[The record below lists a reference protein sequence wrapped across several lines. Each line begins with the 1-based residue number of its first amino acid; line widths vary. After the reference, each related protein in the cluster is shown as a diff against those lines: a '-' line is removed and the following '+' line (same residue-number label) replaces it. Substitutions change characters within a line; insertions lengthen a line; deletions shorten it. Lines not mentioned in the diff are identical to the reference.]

1 MTERQEEADYD
12 EDFDDE
18 DYNSEEDSDYVP
30 PASNITQASNAD
42 DRNQQEGNPSDEQ
55 TGRIDDA
62 AAGGDGTSA
71 GVVANDGAGTDEA
84 TDGAALDPQL
94 PPPPAAA
101 TATTTA
107 TATGPPK
114 QSKPTQ
120 KPKQCHRTRRRV
132 ASAPPGGRRNG
143 SRATAPRRR
152 RVRGA
157 KPVRELTA
165 QERADHLRLME
176 AAGLLQANHQTPLV
190 LGAYGQGD
198 AGAAG
203 LGFRELRYTEA
214 RTLLE
219 TAEQRLSDA
228 ERIRQS
234 AAAQQYINSAASA
247 GRPALHPLSAAAAA
261 GHMRNLPQEEYML
274 VPTRVLAAANGGLR
288 LPLTVDVP
296 VPTAAYSQQ
305 PLYTG
310 MRNKPGFSRDGW
322 GVSHYAVGRSRAAAA
337 AKRPNAKKRGAGRKK
352 QVGTSQKLPAAA

>member
-1 MTERQEEADYD
+1 MQRQEEADYE

-30 PASNITQASNAD
+30 PAGNITQASNAGD
-42 DRNQQEGNPSDEQ
+42 SNEQEGNPSDEQ
-55 TGRIDDA
+55 TGRIGDA
-62 AAGGDGTSA
+62 VAGGDGTSA
-71 GVVANDGAGTDEA
+71 GVVATDGVGTDEA
-84 TDGAALDPQL
+84 TDGADLDPPSS
-94 PPPPAAA
+94 PPLAAA
-101 TATTTA
+101 TATTAA

-114 QSKPTQ
+114 QSKSKQ
-120 KPKQCHRTRRRV
+120 KPKQRHRTRRRV

-157 KPVRELTA
+157 KPGRELTA

-176 AAGLLQANHQTPLV
+176 AAGLLQANHHTPV

-203 LGFRELRYTEA
+203 LGFRELRYNEA

-234 AAAQQYINSAASA
+234 KAAQQYINSAASA
-247 GRPALHPLSAAAAA
+247 ARPALHE
-261 GHMRNLPQEEYML
+261 HMRNLPQEEYML
-274 VPTRVLAAANGGLR
+274 VPTRVLAATNGGLS

-322 GVSHYAVGRSRAAAA
+322 GVSHYAVGGGRAAAA
-337 AKRPNAKKRGAGRKK
+337 AKRPKAKKRGAGRKK
-352 QVGTSQKLPAAA
+352 QVGASQKLPAAG